1 MKQHQL
7 VLEVATDG
15 AGFTDVTARVEEV
28 VLLSGVRTGLAVV
41 FCEHTSASLLI
52 QENYD
57 PAVRRDITRWLEA
70 LAPEGGDYEH
80 ADEGD
85 DDMPSHLRAAL
96 TRTSETIPV
105 MNGSLALGRWQAI
118 WLLEHRRSAHR
129 RELVVHV
136 IGE

>member
-7 VLEVATDG
+7 VLDIATDG

-57 PAVRRDITRWLEA
+57 PAVRRDIARWLEA
-70 LAPEGGDYEH
+70 LAPEGADYEH

-85 DDMPSHLRAAL
+85 DDMPSHLRATL

-105 MNGSLALGRWQAI
+105 MNGRLALGRWQAI